1 MQRLIFLFIF
11 LVLLFGSLSSYAKK
25 SPKRYGDKPQGRS
38 VSSIDGQKRAI
49 EIRGQT
55 RTLSMGLVLK
65 NKKEQIDF
73 IQPRTNYD
81 EEIKETT
88 Y

>member
-1 MQRLIFLFIF
+1 MQRLIFLLIF

-25 SPKRYGDKPQGRS
+25 NPKRYGDQPQGRS

>member
-25 SPKRYGDKPQGRS
+25 NPKRYGDQPQGRS

>member
-1 MQRLIFLFIF
+1 MQKLFLLFIF
-11 LVLLFGSLSSYAKK
+11 SVLLLGSLPVYAQKGQ
-25 SPKRYGDKPQGRS
+25 KRYGNKTPGRS
-38 VSSIDGQKRAI
+38 VSSIDGQKKAI
-49 EIRGQT
+49 EVRGQT

-81 EEIKETT
+81 EEIKATT

>member
-1 MQRLIFLFIF
+1 
-11 LVLLFGSLSSYAKK
+11 
-25 SPKRYGDKPQGRS
+25 
-38 VSSIDGQKRAI
+38 
-49 EIRGQT
+49 
-55 RTLSMGLVLK
+55 MGLVLK

>member
-1 MQRLIFLFIF
+1 MQKLILLFIF
-11 LVLLFGSLSSYAKK
+11 WVLLLGSLSSYAQK
-25 SPKRYGDKPQGRS
+25 SQKRYGNKTQGRS
-38 VSSIDGQKRAI
+38 VSSIDGQKKAI